1 MPGAS
6 VAGLSAS
13 RCAIVRIP
21 AWRALRERRDARLLR
36 TVLSEDDRSSRS
48 VCAVPRVRMLSA
60 WPISLVASPTA
71 EEREAFALYTLA
83 GLVRT
88 CQTISVVLVLVA
100 LLWWPTDRF
109 IFVDNPLAQRVFVM
123 LRVSGAGMLLA
134 LALALTYL
142 PFARKHP
149 MLFVSPTAA
158 LAAVLVGHLM
168 ALLGGP
174 STLWPHFLYTFLFL
188 GVPLAMLPLERL
200 SLTATCA
207 LLMMVTY
214 FAEDVRY
221 LNDPSALI
229 FVSFMTAC
237 VIATTYF
244 GQMNYRLML
253 ETFRA
258 STALASLNSTLAQKV
273 DEQTSLLHALAMH
286 LDQAR
291 EAERALIAHELHDEL
306 GQELMALRYA
316 LELAHTRYLRDPT
329 CIDANLRELKSL
341 LTRTTETTRSLVSE
355 LRPRL
360 LLEMGLEGALD
371 WLVRNASKSDVEAR
385 LECPMPLGE
394 LEEAMTHV
402 VFRVVQEA
410 ITNALHHA
418 NPKTIVVRAMIDTG
432 QLHVAVRD
440 DGKGFDAHA
449 NRSTASLGLVGMRE
463 RVRSVAGEFTLQSQP
478 GEGTHISFSMRV
490 QRVEASSKGLAILAP
505 E

>member
-1 MPGAS
+1 M
-6 VAGLSAS
+6 
-13 RCAIVRIP
+13 
-21 AWRALRERRDARLLR
+21 
-36 TVLSEDDRSSRS
+36 
-48 VCAVPRVRMLSA
+48 RMLRA
-60 WPISLVASPTA
+60 WAASLVASPTA
-71 EEREAFALYTLA
+71 EERAPFALYTLA

-100 LLWWPTDRF
+100 LLWWPTDHL
-109 IFVDNPLAQRVFVM
+109 IFEGNALAQQVFVM
-123 LRVSGAGMLLA
+123 LRAGGAGMLFL

-158 LAAVLVGHLM
+158 LTAVLVGHLM

-188 GVPLAMLPLERL
+188 GVPLAMLPLDRL

-207 LLMMVTY
+207 LLMMVAY
-214 FAEDVRY
+214 FAEDPRY
-221 LNDPSALI
+221 LSDPSALI

-258 STALASLNSTLAQKV
+258 SSALASLNSTLEQKV

-291 EAERALIAHELHDEL
+291 EAERAQIAHELHDEL

-316 LELAHTRYLRDPT
+316 LELARTRYLRDPT

-341 LTRTTETTRSLVSE
+341 LVRTTETTRSLVSD

-371 WLVRNASKSDVEAR
+371 WLVRNANKGEVQAR
-385 LECPMPLGE
+385 FECPAPLGE
-394 LEEAMTHV
+394 LEETMTHV

-410 ITNALHHA
+410 ITNALNHA
-418 NPKTIVVRAMIDTG
+418 SPKTIVVRATMDAN
-432 QLHVAVRD
+432 QLCVEVKD
-440 DGKGFDAHA
+440 DGQGFDANA
-449 NRSTASLGLVGMRE
+449 KRTKASLGLVGMRE
-463 RVRSVAGEFTLQSQP
+463 RVRSVAGEFAIQTKP
-478 GEGTHISFSMRV
+478 GDGTQITFSMRAK
-490 QRVEASSKGLAILAP
+490 RVEAPSEGLAILAP